1 MICKAIN
8 SKGEPC
14 QAKAM
19 ANGFCY
25 RHNPEISDAD
35 KKKASASGGRPT
47 LTRVEQQLKA
57 IPDFE
62 LSNDP
67 KGLLDL
73 LTGNIND
80 LRNGRI
86 DPKTSNAVVQN
97 VGMILRVYETLVQ
110 ESRIRALEQAQG
122 IQSPPSLTTT
132 TGDN

>member
-47 LTRVEQQLKA
+47 LARVEQQLRA
-57 IPDFE
+57 VPDFE

-110 ESRIRALEQAQG
+110 ESRIRELERLQG
-122 IQSPPSLTTT
+122 IQRPPTITT

>member
-14 QAKAM
+14 HARAM

-47 LTRVEQQLKA
+47 LERVEQQLKA
-57 IPDFE
+57 VPNFE
-62 LSNDP
+62 LSNNP
-67 KGLLDL
+67 QSLLDL
-73 LTGNIND
+73 LVNNIND
-80 LRNGRI
+80 LRAGKI

-97 VGMILRVYETLVQ
+97 VGMILRVYETVIQ
-110 ESRIRALEQAQG
+110 ESRIRELEKLQG
-122 IQSPPSLTTT
+122 IQSPPSITT

>member
-1 MICKAIN
+1 MICKALN

-25 RHNPEISDAD
+25 RHNPEISDAE
-35 KKKASASGGRPT
+35 KKKASAKGGCPT
-47 LTRVEQQLKA
+47 LARVEQQLA
-57 IPDFE
+57 NRQDFE

-73 LTGNIND
+73 LTDNIND
-80 LRNGRI
+80 LRAGRI

-97 VGMILRVYETLVQ
+97 VGMILRVYETVVQ
-110 ESRIRALEQAQG
+110 ESRIRELEKLQG
-122 IQSPPSLTTT
+122 ISSPQSITTT
-132 TGDN
+132 EDN

>member
-14 QAKAM
+14 QAQAM

-47 LTRVEQQLKA
+47 LARVEQQLKA
-57 IPDFE
+57 VPNFE

-80 LRNGRI
+80 LKQGKI
-86 DPKTSNAVVQN
+86 DPRTSNAIVQN

-122 IQSPPSLTTT
+122 IQSPPPLTTT

>member
-47 LTRVEQQLKA
+47 LVRVEQQLNA

-67 KGLLDL
+67 RGLLDL

-80 LRNGRI
+80 LRQGRI

-122 IQSPPSLTTT
+122 IQSPPTTT
-132 TGDN
+132 TMGDN

>member
-47 LTRVEQQLKA
+47 LVRVEQQLKA

-67 KGLLDL
+67 RGLLDL

-80 LRNGRI
+80 LRQGRI

-122 IQSPPSLTTT
+122 IQSPPTATTM
-132 TGDN
+132 GDN